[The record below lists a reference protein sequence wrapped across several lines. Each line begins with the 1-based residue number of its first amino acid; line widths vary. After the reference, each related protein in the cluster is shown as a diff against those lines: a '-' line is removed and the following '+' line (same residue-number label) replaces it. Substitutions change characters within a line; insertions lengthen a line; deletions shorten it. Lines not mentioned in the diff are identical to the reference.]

1 MAWWPLIRLLPKQT
15 NFKYV
20 RLAWLFGILSIA
32 ACTLSVVSM
41 FTGGLRQNP
50 IEIYQQ
56 AEGSPLAR
64 VGAVMSHGFNLG
76 IDFRG
81 GIAILVESPTPIDA
95 AELRALGDRVQDGSS
110 EVQGTSCRPTDSPP
124 YCAIL
129 SLSVHEGGSE
139 VVEAV
144 RAALPSIGDG
154 ARIANVD
161 AVSGK
166 VSEEL
171 FSGGLIALGLAILLM
186 LIYVVF
192 RFEWQFGLGAVLGL
206 FHDVILTLGMFS
218 FFRIEF
224 TLTIIAALLT
234 IIGYSMNDTVVV
246 YDRIRENLRKYK
258 RMPLG
263 ELIDLSL
270 NETLSR
276 TIMTGCTALMALVGL
291 LYLGGEALSGFAIA
305 MIFGIVIGTYSSL
318 YVAAPAILI
327 WGVRRGREGG
337 GNQREAGQP
346 VEGAAGV

>member
-1 MAWWPLIRLLPKQT
+1 MAMWPLIRLIPKQT
-15 NFKYV
+15 KFKYV
-20 RLAWLFGILSIA
+20 KFAWFFGAISII
-32 ACTLSVVSM
+32 ACAVSLVSM
-41 FTGGLRQNP
+41 FTGGLRENP
-50 IEIYQQ
+50 IAVYQQ
-56 AEGSPLAR
+56 AEGTPLAR
-64 VGAVMSHGFNLG
+64 MGAIMEHGFNLG

-81 GIAILVESPTPIDA
+81 GIAILIEAPNPIDVGV
-95 AELRALGDRVQDGSS
+95 LRALGNAVQDGGS
-110 EVQGTSCRPTDSPP
+110 EVQRTSCRPVDGPP

-129 SLSVHEGGSE
+129 SLGVTEGGSNA
-139 VVEAV
+139 VEAV
-144 RAALPSIGDG
+144 RAGLPAVADG

-161 AVSGK
+161 SVSGK

-186 LIYVVF
+186 LIYIWF

-218 FFRIEF
+218 LFRIEF
-224 TLTIIAALLT
+224 NLTIIAALLT

-258 RMPLG
+258 KMPLSD
-263 ELIDLSL
+263 LIDLSL

-291 LYLGGEALSGFAIA
+291 LVLGGEALSGFAIA
-305 MIFGIVIGTYSSL
+305 MIFGIIIGTYSSL

-327 WGVRRGREGG
+327 WGVKRGREGG
-337 GNQREAGQP
+337 GRKEAG
-346 VEGAAGV
+346 EAAESGAGA

>member
-1 MAWWPLIRLLPKQT
+1 MWPLIRLLPKQT
-15 NFKYV
+15 KFKYV
-20 RLAWLFGILSIA
+20 MFAGFFGALSII
-32 ACTLSVVSM
+32 ACVASLASM
-41 FTGGLRQNP
+41 FTGGLRENP

-64 VGAVMSHGFNLG
+64 VGAVMERGFNLG

-81 GIAILVESPTPIDA
+81 GIAILVEAPNPIDA
-95 AELRALGDRVQDGSS
+95 SALRALGDRVQDGGS
-110 EVQGTSCRPTDSPP
+110 EVQRTSCRPVDAPP

-129 SLSVHEGGSE
+129 SLGVTEGGSDA
-139 VVEAV
+139 VEAV
-144 RAALPSIGDG
+144 RAGLPTVADG

-186 LIYVVF
+186 LIYIWF

-246 YDRIRENLRKYK
+246 YDRIRENMRKYK

-263 ELIDLSL
+263 NLIDLSL

-276 TIMTGCTALMALVGL
+276 TIMTGCTALMALIGL
-291 LYLGGEALSGFAIA
+291 LVLGGEALSGFAIA
-305 MIFGIVIGTYSSL
+305 MIFGILIGTYSSL

-327 WGVRRGREGG
+327 WGVKRGREGG
-337 GNQREAGQP
+337 GQQ
-346 VEGAAGV
+346 GAAEPAGSSAGV